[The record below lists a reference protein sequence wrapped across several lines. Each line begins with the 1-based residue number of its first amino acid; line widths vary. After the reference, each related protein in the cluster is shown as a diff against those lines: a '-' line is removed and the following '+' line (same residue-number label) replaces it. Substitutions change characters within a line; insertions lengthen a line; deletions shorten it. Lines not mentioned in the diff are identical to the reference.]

1 MIQKSRL
8 LVVDDEEVVCQGCRR
23 IFSPQGFQVDTS
35 KDPCEGLRLATERNY
50 TAVLVDVRMPVMDG
64 IQFLTQLRGKKPK
77 VPVILITGYPSIPDA
92 ASAIRLGASDYVTKP
107 FTPEDITRSV
117 QRLVGEGMPKAE
129 EPMEK
134 EEPGAPPPQLEPWA
148 EPAEGLRFWDQSW
161 MRSEGEG
168 LVRVGAALT
177 PAQAAAIETL
187 ALPRVGEV
195 VYQGLPL
202 VGLTGAQQPAGQPGR
217 TLPSPIS
224 GIVVAVNPLL
234 RERPSLLWE
243 DPFAA
248 GWIASVSPTRLGE
261 EAPVCRPR
269 RVLLLNADQASAARQ
284 RGQLTTLGCQVRIAS
299 GWDELAAAGLS
310 EAVDVLLVD
319 ADSMGEQ
326 GPDLVGRASAAA
338 PSLRTVVVAAASSQ
352 WETAYRKHRIFYYA
366 VEPFADNEIVEI
378 LDAVFRPLQQPFPPV
393 ERRKAVGE
401 SVSSIFINN
410 RHGTRVGLLVAG
422 GLLSQ
427 DEGLGWHVRLK
438 LLDRLYP
445 MRTASGIGRMTQVK
459 LLLAAS
465 MCDRLLILLPKDTGR
480 LPGSLVR
487 DTRGEFVAVAGEV
500 AAKVMALAVQ
510 PLVPG
515 SGLTGFPDRTMAA
528 LAEHVVNEMAA
539 C

>member
-1 MIQKSRL
+1 MVEKSRL

-50 TAVLVDVRMPVMDG
+50 TAVLVDVKMPVIDG
-64 IQFLTQLRGKKPK
+64 IQFLTQLRETKPK
-77 VPVILITGYPSIPDA
+77 LPVILITGYPSIPDA

-117 QRLVGEGMPKAE
+117 QRLLGEGAAPAE
-129 EPMEK
+129 EPREEK
-134 EEPGAPPPQLEPWA
+134 EPGAPSPKLEPWA
-148 EPAEGLRFWDQSW
+148 ETEEGFRFWGESW
-161 MRSEGEG
+161 MRLEGEG

-177 PAQAAAIETL
+177 PAQGAAIEAL

-202 VGLTGAQQPAGQPGR
+202 AGLTGAQQPAGQPGR

-224 GIVVAVNPLL
+224 GVVAEVNPRLHQ
-234 RERPSLLWE
+234 RPSLLWE
-243 DPFAA
+243 DPLGA

-261 EAPVCRPR
+261 EAPHCRPR
-269 RVLLLNADQASAARQ
+269 RVLLLNADPASAARQ
-284 RGQLTTLGCQVRIAS
+284 REQLTTLGCQVRIAS
-299 GWDELAAAGLS
+299 GWDELAAAGLA
-310 EAVDVLLVD
+310 EEVDVLLVD
-319 ADSMGEQ
+319 ADAMGEQ
-326 GPDLVGRASAAA
+326 GPDLVNRAHAAA
-338 PSLRTVVVAAASSQ
+338 PSLRTVVVASASSQ

-366 VEPFADNEIVEI
+366 VEPFADKEIVEI
-378 LDAVFRPLQQPFPPV
+378 LDAAFRPRPQPFPPAD
-393 ERRKAVGE
+393 RRSAAAE
-401 SVSSIFINN
+401 SVSSIFITN
-410 RHGTRVGLLVAG
+410 RRGTRVGLLVAG

-438 LLDRLYP
+438 LLDRLFP
-445 MRTASGIGRMTQVK
+445 MKTASGIGRMTQVK

-465 MCDRLLILLPKDTGR
+465 MCDRLLILLPRDTGR

-487 DTRGEFVAVAGEV
+487 DTKGEFVAVAGEV

-515 SGLTGFPDRTMAA
+515 SGLAGFADRTMAA

>member
-1 MIQKSRL
+1 MFEKSRL

-35 KDPCEGLRLATERNY
+35 KDPCEGLSMASQRDYA
-50 TAVLVDVRMPVMDG
+50 AVLVDVKMPVMDG
-64 IQFLTQLRGKKPK
+64 IQFLTQLRREKPK

-92 ASAIRLGASDYVTKP
+92 ASAIRLGASDYITKP

-117 QRLVGEGMPKAE
+117 QRLVGAGIPKAPE
-129 EPMEK
+129 AMEK
-134 EEPGAPPPQLEPWA
+134 KEPAAPPPQLEPWV
-148 EPAEGLRFWDQSW
+148 ETAEGFRFWDESW
-161 MRSEGEG
+161 LQAESGG

-177 PAQAAAIETL
+177 PAQGAAIETL
-187 ALPRVGEV
+187 KLPRVGEV

-202 VGLTGAQQPAGQPGR
+202 AGLAAPGQAGR
-217 TLPSPIS
+217 ALPSPIS
-224 GIVVAVNPLL
+224 GVVVEVNALL

-243 DPFAA
+243 DPLGK

-261 EAPVCRPR
+261 EAPNCRPR
-269 RVLLLNADQASAARQ
+269 RVLLLNADRASAPRQ
-284 RGQLTTLGCQVRIAS
+284 REQLTSLGCQVRIAT
-299 GWDELAAAGLS
+299 GWDELAAGGLT
-310 EAVDVLLVD
+310 EQFDVLLVD
-319 ADSMGEQ
+319 ADSLGEQ
-326 GPDLVGRASAAA
+326 GPELVGRAHAAA
-338 PSLRTVVVAAASSQ
+338 PSLRTVVLASAPSQ

-378 LDAVFRPLQQPFPPV
+378 LDAVFRPRQQPLPPAD
-393 ERRKAVGE
+393 RRRAAAE
-401 SVSSIFINN
+401 SVSSIFITN
-410 RHGTRVGLLVAG
+410 RHGKRVGLVIAG
-422 GLLSQ
+422 GLLSR

-445 MRTASGIGRMTQVK
+445 RKTASGIGRMTQVK

-487 DTRGEFVAVAGEV
+487 DAKGEFVAVAGEL

-510 PLVPG
+510 PAVPG
-515 SGLTGFPDRTMAA
+515 SGLTGFADRTMAA
-528 LAEHVVNEMAA
+528 LAEQVVNEMAA